1 MSNQTFLAYTILG
14 LYQDTTKT
22 GKHDLDFF
30 LFFCFSECILKLLSN
45 GQTI

>member
-22 GKHDLDFF
+22 GKHDLD
-30 LFFCFSECILKLLSN
+30 CIFGVYFKTAL
-45 GQTI
+45 